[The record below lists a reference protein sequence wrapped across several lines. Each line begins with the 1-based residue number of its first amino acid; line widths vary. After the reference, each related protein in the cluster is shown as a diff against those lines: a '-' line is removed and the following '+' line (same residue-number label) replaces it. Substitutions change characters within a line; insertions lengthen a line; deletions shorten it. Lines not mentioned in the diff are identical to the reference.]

1 VSIGLFQI
9 LVIALVLLVLFGR
22 SRIGRTMG
30 DIGEGVM
37 RLRED
42 LADDEPHTFAA
53 GAEAAPRERTSD
65 ADKTAG

>member
-9 LVIALVLLVLFGR
+9 LVVALVLLVLFGR
-22 SRIGRTMG
+22 SRIGRTVS
-30 DIGEGVM
+30 DIGEGVK

-53 GAEAAPRERTSD
+53 GADVAPLERTAD